1 MEEKVKTKK
10 HILRK
15 VLLIL
20 LILFIIFLILT
31 LRRFIIFNKIGNLA
45 KDKVNSTNYYAEKVS
60 IQGNTAEITKSYNKD
75 SKYLTEHEFF
85 GTNIKEKRKIT
96 VYQDEKDQIGIIQS
110 GETKIAIVNGTV
122 LGGIVRVNT
131 LDVEQMTL
139 WQKLLL
145 SAVTR
150 VTTENCKNKE
160 CYLVEYGKDY
170 KAWVDKETGLIIR
183 EITSYT
189 VMDSYYE
196 FNIVKDEKI
205 IKPDISDC
213 KIQENT

>member
-1 MEEKVKTKK
+1 MEEKIKTKK

-20 LILFIIFLILT
+20 LILLIIFLILT

-85 GTNIKEKRKIT
+85 ETNIEEKRKIT

-122 LGGIVRVNT
+122 LGGIVGVNT
-131 LDVEQMTL
+131 FQTYEMNI
-139 WQKLLL
+139 WYRLLL
-145 SAVTR
+145 AATSRITS
-150 VTTENCKNKE
+150 EQCNNKE
-160 CYLVEYGKDY
+160 CYLIEPAKGWKI
-170 KAWVDKETGLIIR
+170 WIDKETGLIVRQING
-183 EITSYT
+183 ST
-189 VMDSYYE
+189 VTDSYYE
-196 FNIVKDEKI
+196 FDIVKDEDI